1 MLSHDLTESIAMV
14 DDDLIP
20 AWLIDELRRGAEECK
35 RDAERPRLY
44 VPIDDWR
51 GYPEYRDEDDVTIV
65 IPMV

>member
-1 MLSHDLTESIAMV
+1 MADT
-14 DDDLIP
+14 DLIP
-20 AWLIDELRRGAEECK
+20 AWLIDELRREAKERK

-51 GYPEYRDEDDVTIV
+51 GYPEHRDDDASIV